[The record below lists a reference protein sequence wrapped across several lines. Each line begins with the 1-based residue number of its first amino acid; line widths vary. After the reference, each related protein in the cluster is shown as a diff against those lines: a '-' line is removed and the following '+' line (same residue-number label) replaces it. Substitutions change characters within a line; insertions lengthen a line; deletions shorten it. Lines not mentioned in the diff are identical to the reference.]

1 MNWANPACISG
12 ISLLALMQIGCA
24 PLSTR
29 MDTPLAGFQPHA
41 EDARVWHETG
51 GESQAARVA
60 KLLDG
65 AVARVES
72 VHGLPFRR
80 PPRVHV
86 CVTSPCF
93 QRLVP
98 NTGYS
103 AAVLPGDLLLL
114 SPNLFG
120 RESARLGAILTHEL
134 SHLHLGQR
142 LGHYTPW
149 LPIWF
154 HEGLATLAADGGGAE
169 FASDVMAF
177 GAWNEGRQVDFSRL
191 DIPGKRYRAGDFG
204 LSIHE
209 FYRQSWRFLEY
220 LRNRD
225 AEAFAAMMRAI
236 QAETDITISVADAY
250 NAGLE
255 RLERDFIDVGRR
267 RGDDKNGG

>member
-1 MNWANPACISG
+1 MSV
-12 ISLLALMQIGCA
+12 SLLALMQLGCA

-29 MDTPLAGFQPHA
+29 VDTALEGFQPYA
-41 EDARVWHETG
+41 EDARVWHEAG
-51 GESQAARVA
+51 GEDQAARVA
-60 KLLDG
+60 GWIDA
-65 AVARVES
+65 AVARVEN

-86 CVTSPCF
+86 CITQACF
-93 QRLVP
+93 QHLVVG
-98 NTGYS
+98 TGYS
-103 AAVLPGDLLLL
+103 AAVLPGDLMVL

-120 RESARLGAILTHEL
+120 REAARLPGILTHEL

-149 LPIWF
+149 LPVWF
-154 HEGLATLAADGGGAE
+154 HEGLASLAGDGGGAE
-169 FASDVMAF
+169 FASDGQAL
-177 GAWNEGRQVDFSRL
+177 GAWHEGRQVDFSQL
-191 DIPGKRYRAGDFG
+191 DIPGTRHRAGDFS

-209 FYRQSWRFLEY
+209 FYRQSWRFVEY

-225 AEAFAAMMRAI
+225 ADAFVAMMRAI

-255 RLERDFIDVGRR
+255 RLARDFIDASH
-267 RGDDKNGG
+267 

>member
-1 MNWANPACISG
+1 MSWVNPIC
-12 ISLLALMQIGCA
+12 ISLLALGLAGCA
-24 PLSTR
+24 SLPSSE
-29 MDTPLAGFQPHA
+29 DKAPEKFQLYWK
-41 EDARVWHETG
+41 DARVWHEAG
-51 GESQAARVA
+51 GEAQAARVA
-60 KLLDG
+60 GLLDA

-86 CVTSPCF
+86 CISAACF
-93 QRLVP
+93 QRLVA
-98 NTGYS
+98 TADYS
-103 AAVLPGDLLLL
+103 AAVLPGDVLVL

-120 RESARLGAILTHEL
+120 REAARLPAILTHEL

-149 LPIWF
+149 LPVWF
-154 HEGLATLAADGGGAE
+154 HEGLASLAARGGGAE
-169 FASDVMAF
+169 FASDREAY
-177 GAWNEGRQVDFSRL
+177 GAWDEGRQVDFAL
-191 DIPGKRYRAGDFG
+191 MDIPGKRHRAGDFG

-209 FYRQSWRFLEY
+209 FYRQSWRFMEY

-225 AEAFAAMMRAI
+225 MAAFGTMLTAI
-236 QAETDITISVADAY
+236 QAKTDITISVADAY

-255 RLERDFIDVGRR
+255 RLERDFIDASPY